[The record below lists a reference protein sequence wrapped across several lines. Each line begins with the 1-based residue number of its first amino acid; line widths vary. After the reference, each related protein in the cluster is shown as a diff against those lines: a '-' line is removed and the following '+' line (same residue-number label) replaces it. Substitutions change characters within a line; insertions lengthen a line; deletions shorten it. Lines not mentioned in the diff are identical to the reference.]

1 MTLSWDARRV
11 AGLVAL
17 AWLASC
23 SPSASEPSR
32 TRPEMLWT
40 QSDNAGAR
48 MLPYADAEIAVFA
61 TGQGARVRAF
71 DASTGAPRWTRDV
84 PGGPAGLFNLPFG
97 SIIASG
103 DVLLVPAWRL
113 YALDRKNGAV
123 RWTFETTD
131 EYPAASD
138 LAFEGDI
145 VIAPGSLR
153 RLYAVSLATGAKRW
167 ERDLGERPFSP
178 SIDLG
183 VAYLVTRGEIQT
195 PNGPAGL
202 GAGHA
207 LAVRV
212 ATGEVLWQASLPDAL
227 PWRGGATKLGA
238 LTTTSYVVASW
249 NGRVYA
255 FDRTTG
261 VTKWVYQGP
270 NPFDSGVAL
279 LSGVAVVGALNGD
292 LIGLDAE
299 TGAER
304 WKTSGVTGSVTEQ
317 ITADGV
323 CAYVSFGT
331 AKCIDAT
338 GRIRWTIGGTRDGG
352 PTFYT
357 PVRVVGAR
365 LFAGSET
372 GFHSF
377 SAVR

>member
-1 MTLSWDARRV
+1 MTLATKVGRV
-11 AGLVAL
+11 AGLLIVS
-17 AWLASC
+17 WLAGC
-23 SPSASEPSR
+23 SPSASEPGS

-40 QSDNAGAR
+40 QNDNAGAR

-61 TGQGARVRAF
+61 NGHGARLRAF

-84 PGGPAGLFNLPFG
+84 PGGPGQFNLPFA
-97 SIIASG
+97 SIIGSG
-103 DVLLVPAWRL
+103 DVLLVPAWRV
-113 YALDRKNGAV
+113 YALDRKSGAV

-131 EYPAASD
+131 EYPAASN
-138 LAFEGDI
+138 LAVEGDI

-153 RLYAVSLATGAKRW
+153 RLYAVSLATGAKLW
-167 ERDLGERPFSP
+167 ERDLGERPFGP
-178 SIDLG
+178 TIDQG
-183 VAYLVTRGEIQT
+183 IAYLTTSGEIQT

-212 ATGEVLWQASLPDAL
+212 ATGEVLWRAALPDWL
-227 PWRGGATKLGA
+227 PWRGGATKEGA
-238 LTTTSYVVASW
+238 LTADSYIVASY

-255 FDRTTG
+255 FDRRTG
-261 VTKWVYQGP
+261 ATRWEYLGP
-270 NPFDSGVAL
+270 NPFGSGVAL
-279 LSGVAVVGALNGD
+279 LGSVAVVGAYNGD
-292 LIGLDAE
+292 LIGLDVA
-299 TGAER
+299 TGVER